1 MCSTE
6 HQYSDIAHRHGMMA
20 QPSMSFLRLYKYYQK
35 TWDVSKSS
43 QKAGMK
49 WRMSKIHQ
57 DQSVI
62 SRVIHQTVCPHW
74 GVLTVGVKA
83 RCLIRVLQLGP
94 RYFSCKF
101 LYKVALVK
109 WLDLHLTAQAR
120 TKSVSAFWAQSGAR
134 HFSCKFRSKV
144 ALLNFWLAFRLRRL
158 AQSLCVCVCVLD
170 SIRGAAFFL
179 NNPYKVTLVKSHSAF
194 RLSSLGL
201 SCCQSHLRNMLLRL
215 TVSFEQ
221 PSRIAI
227 VVLTE

>member
-1 MCSTE
+1 MGCFKVFAKSWDEMTNEQDPSRSICNFSSNSPNSVSTLRGS
-6 HQYSDIAHRHGMMA
+6 YSR
-20 QPSMSFLRLYKYYQK
+20 
-35 TWDVSKSS
+35 SK
-43 QKAGMK
+43 G
-49 WRMSKIHQ
+49 
-57 DQSVI
+57 
-62 SRVIHQTVCPHW
+62 
-74 GVLTVGVKA
+74 
-83 RCLIRVLQLGP
+83 RCLIRVLQLGRGIFP
-94 RYFSCKF
+94 VNFCT
-101 LYKVALVK
+101 K
-109 WLDLHLTAQAR
+109 WLLWNDLTCILTAQAR

-158 AQSLCVCVCVLD
+158 AQSLCVCVYVLD

-221 PSRIAI
+221 PSRLAI